1 MKCRVFPENVVELL
15 LDANAE
21 DEDDY
26 DGSNDDAL
34 EDEFTDESFDDE
46 N

>member
-1 MKCRVFPENVVELL
+1 MKCRVFPENVDELL

-21 DEDDY
+21 DKDDY

-34 EDEFTDESFDDE
+34 EEEFSDESFDD
-46 N
+46 